1 MSTGSISTGTLE
13 LHDSIAVRPVS
24 LSAKLAAYFE
34 LTKPRIA
41 VMVLLAVAIAYLL
54 GTHAAQAIPLGDGM
68 RLLWTLLGTALV
80 AASASAVNQWIERDQ
95 DALMPRTRNRPLP
108 SGTLNSAEVLTFAAL
123 TLGGGLLLLAAQTNV
138 LATIMAAGTWI
149 CYTILYTPLKTRS
162 TSNTAIGAVAG
173 AWPVL
178 IGWAAV
184 EAPFDFG
191 PASLRL
197 LTLFLVLYLWQF
209 PHFMAIAWIY
219 RRDYA
224 LAGMRM
230 LTVCEPSGKH
240 AGSLAVRTALV
251 LLPVSLLPCQS
262 TAWWGTLATLAL
274 GTLYFIAAYRFQQS
288 PNDQTARRL
297 LHVSLLYLPL
307 WMVVLWLL
315 PMA

>member
-1 MSTGSISTGTLE
+1 MSTGTLE
-13 LHDSIAVRPVS
+13 LHDVALARPNSLAV
-24 LSAKLAAYFE
+24 KLAAYLE

-54 GTHAAQAIPLGDGM
+54 GTRAEHSVPLGDGL

-108 SGTLNSAEVLTFAAL
+108 SGTLNAAEVLTFAAL
-123 TLGGGLLLLAAQTNV
+123 TLVGGLLLLAARTNW
-138 LATIMAAGTWI
+138 LATLMAAGTWV
-149 CYTILYTPLKTRS
+149 CYTLLYTPLKTRS

-184 EAPFDFG
+184 ESPFDFG

-209 PHFMAIAWIY
+209 PHFMAIAWLY
-219 RRDYA
+219 RRDYG

-230 LTVCEPSGKH
+230 LTVTDSSGKR

-251 LLPVSLLPCQS
+251 LLPVSLLPCQG
-262 TAWWGTLATLAL
+262 TAAWWGIVATLVL
-274 GTLYFIAAYRFQQS
+274 GLLYFVAAYRFQQAATE
-288 PNDQTARRL
+288 QTARRL
-297 LHVSLLYLPL
+297 LHVSLVYLPL
-307 WMVVLWLL
+307 WMMILWLL
-315 PMA
+315 PVV

>member
-13 LHDSIAVRPVS
+13 MHDVCAARPIS

-54 GTHAAQAIPLGDGM
+54 GTHAAQAVPFADGM

-108 SGTLNSAEVLTFAAL
+108 SGTLNSVEVLTFAAL

-230 LTVCEPSGKH
+230 LTVCEPSGNTR
-240 AGSLAVRTALV
+240 G
-251 LLPVSLLPCQS
+251 
-262 TAWWGTLATLAL
+262 AWRCG
-274 GTLYFIAAYRFQQS
+274 RHS
-288 PNDQTARRL
+288 CSCR
-297 LHVSLLYLPL
+297 
-307 WMVVLWLL
+307 
-315 PMA
+315 

>member
-1 MSTGSISTGTLE
+1 L
-13 LHDSIAVRPVS
+13 
-24 LSAKLAAYFE
+24 
-34 LTKPRIA
+34 
-41 VMVLLAVAIAYLL
+41 
-54 GTHAAQAIPLGDGM
+54 
-68 RLLWTLLGTALV
+68 
-80 AASASAVNQWIERDQ
+80 
-95 DALMPRTRNRPLP
+95 
-108 SGTLNSAEVLTFAAL
+108 FAAL
-123 TLGGGLLLLAAQTNV
+123 TLVGGLWLLAALTNL
-138 LATIMAAGTWI
+138 LATFMAAGTWI

-230 LTVCEPSGKH
+230 LTVSEPTGKN

-251 LLPVSLLPCQS
+251 LLPVSLLPCQM
-262 TAWWGTLATLAL
+262 TAWWGIVATLGL
-274 GTLYFIAAYRFQQS
+274 GLLYFVAAYRFQQS
-288 PNDQTARRL
+288 PTDQTARRL
-297 LHVSLLYLPL
+297 LHVSLIYLPL

-315 PMA
+315 PVS

>member
-1 MSTGSISTGTLE
+1 MSTGTLE
-13 LHDSIAVRPVS
+13 MHEVCVARPIS

-34 LTKPRIA
+34 LTKPKIA

-54 GTHAAQAIPLGDGM
+54 GTRSEQSVPFDDGM
-68 RLLWTLLGTALV
+68 RLIWTLLGTALV
-80 AASASAVNQWIERDQ
+80 ASSASAVNQWIERDL
-95 DALMPRTRNRPLP
+95 DSLMPRTRNRPLP
-108 SGTLNSAEVLTFAAL
+108 SGTLSSAEVLTFAAL
-123 TLGGGLLLLAAQTNV
+123 TLAGGLLLLAARTNV
-138 LATIMAAGTWI
+138 LATLMAAGTWI
-149 CYTILYTPLKTRS
+149 CYTLLYTPLKTRS

-224 LAGMRM
+224 LGGMRM
-230 LTVCEPSGKH
+230 LTVSEPSGKH

-251 LLPVSLLPCQS
+251 LLPVSLLPCAGVA
-262 TAWWGTLATLAL
+262 AWWGVAATLGL
-274 GTLYFIAAYRFQQS
+274 GLLYFVAAYRFQQAAT
-288 PNDQTARRL
+288 DQTARRL
-297 LHVSLLYLPL
+297 LHVSLVYLPL

-315 PMA
+315 PTA

>member
-1 MSTGSISTGTLE
+1 MSTGTLE
-13 LHDSIAVRPVS
+13 LHDVCIARPIS
-24 LSAKLAAYFE
+24 LSAKLAAYLE
-34 LTKPRIA
+34 LTKPKIA

-54 GTHAAQAIPLGDGM
+54 GTRAELSVPYGDGV

-80 AASASAVNQWIERDQ
+80 AASASAVNQWLERDQ
-95 DALMPRTRNRPLP
+95 DSLMPRTRNRPLP
-108 SGTLNSAEVLTFAAL
+108 SGTLSATEVLTFAAL
-123 TLGGGLLLLAAQTNV
+123 TLAGGLLLLAARTNW
-138 LATIMAAGTWI
+138 LATLMAAGTWVS
-149 CYTILYTPLKTRS
+149 YTLLYTPLKTRS

-197 LTLFLVLYLWQF
+197 LTLFLVMYLWQF

-230 LTVCEPSGKH
+230 LTVCEPTGKN

-251 LLPVSLLPCQS
+251 LLPVSLLPC
-262 TAWWGTLATLAL
+262 AGVAGWWGGAATLGL
-274 GTLYFIAAYRFQQS
+274 GLSYFVAACRFQQA
-288 PNDQTARRL
+288 PTDQTARRL
-297 LHVSLLYLPL
+297 LHVSLVYLPL
-307 WMVVLWLL
+307 WMIVLWLL
-315 PMA
+315 PTA

>member
-1 MSTGSISTGTLE
+1 MSTGTLE
-13 LHDSIAVRPVS
+13 MHEVCVARPIP

-41 VMVLLAVAIAYLL
+41 VLVLLAVAIAYLL
-54 GTHAAQAIPLGDGM
+54 GTRAEVAVPLGDGL

-108 SGTLNSAEVLTFAAL
+108 SGTLSSTEVLVFAAVAIVS
-123 TLGGGLLLLAAQTNV
+123 GLLLLAAKTNW
-138 LATIMAAGTWI
+138 LATLMAAGTWI
-149 CYTILYTPLKTRS
+149 CYTLLYTPLKTRS

-197 LTLFLVLYLWQF
+197 LTLFLVMYLWQF
-209 PHFMAIAWIY
+209 PHFMAIAWLY
-219 RRDYA
+219 RRDYEM
-224 LAGMRM
+224 AGMRM
-230 LTVCEPSGKH
+230 LTVTDETGKR

-251 LLPVSLLPCQS
+251 LLPASLLPCLGVA
-262 TAWWGTLATLAL
+262 AWWGAAAMLVL
-274 GTLYFIAAYRFQQS
+274 GVLYFVAAYRFQQAATEQS
-288 PNDQTARRL
+288 ARRL
-297 LHVSLLYLPL
+297 LHVSLIYLPL
-307 WMVVLWLL
+307 WMVILWLL
-315 PMA
+315 PAS